1 MFEPLN
7 KQLILLLDN
16 PADPILTLEPL
27 NKPLTLLLDNPV
39 VPTLMRVQL
48 NKQLTLLLANPVVL
62 TLTLALLNVHAILQ
76 FAVSNALPPLP
87 IYATTLLATLRFYR
101 RNSPTSLK
109 RTRFAETIENA
120 SIHSIDL
127 ILGLRQ

>member
-7 KQLILLLDN
+7 KQL
-16 PADPILTLEPL
+16 T
-27 NKPLTLLLDNPV
+27 
-39 VPTLMRVQL
+39 Q
-48 NKQLTLLLANPVVL
+48 LLANLVDL
-62 TLTLALLNVHAILQ
+62 THPTYPANQLDAENY
-76 FAVSNALPPLP
+76 ALPPLP

>member
-1 MFEPLN
+1 MFEQLN
-7 KQLILLLDN
+7 KQLIRLLAN
-16 PADPILTLEPL
+16 PVEPTLMPVQLNKQLIRLLANLADLTLTLEP
-27 NKPLTLLLDNPV
+27 
-39 VPTLMRVQL
+39 L

-62 TLTLALLNVHAILQ
+62 TLTLALLNVHATLQ